1 VALGTGRAGGALGI
15 RRAGLLTIVA
25 AAALLP
31 AVTALVP
38 AIASATMGVRAPAVL
53 RAGQATPAGVITTV
67 AGGVGGP
74 ARATGVGLASACGV
88 SFAGGYLYVADGS
101 TVRRVSQHKDWLTTP
116 AGTGVFAPLD

>member
-1 VALGTGRAGGALGI
+1 MALGTGRAGGALGI

-53 RAGQATPAGVITTV
+53 RAGQATSAGVITTV

-88 SFAGGYLYVADGS
+88 SFAGGYL
-101 TVRRVSQHKDWLTTP
+101 
-116 AGTGVFAPLD
+116 